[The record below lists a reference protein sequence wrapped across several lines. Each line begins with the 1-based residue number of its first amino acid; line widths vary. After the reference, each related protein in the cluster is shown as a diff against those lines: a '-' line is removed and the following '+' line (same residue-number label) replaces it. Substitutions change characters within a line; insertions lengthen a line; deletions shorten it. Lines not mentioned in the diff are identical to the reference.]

1 MMYGKKGPGDPKKK
15 KKKATRSMV
24 SKLPMSV
31 GSDYNPGYLDS
42 LFNETGPKSRKAK
55 ETLRKLPGR
64 KVSKPKN

>member
-1 MMYGKKGPGDPKKK
+1 
-15 KKKATRSMV
+15 MV

>member
-31 GSDYNPGYLDS
+31 GSNLGYLDS

-55 ETLRKLPGR
+55 ETLTKLPGR
-64 KVSKPKN
+64 KVSKPKK